1 MRQGYQR
8 QSICKIGQ
16 VIVKWIYEEF
26 EGGKTI
32 MTLKEQVNKDFI
44 QARKDKDTL
53 KADVL
58 RLIKTEFDSFLI
70 DNKRDMTD
78 AEQINVFLKDIKK
91 TNEAIAYAKQVGRED
106 LIEENN
112 KKLEIL
118 ESYTPKMMDEGE
130 IRFFLEENNVP
141 SMALKDAMKFAMGAL
156 NGKADKA
163 VVSQIIKELLK

>member
-8 QSICKIGQ
+8 QSICKIEE
-16 VIVKWIYEEF
+16 VIVKWIHEEF
-26 EGGKTI
+26 EGGTI

-58 RLIKTEFDSFLI
+58 RLIKTEYDSFLI

-91 TNEAIAYAKQVGRED
+91 TNEAIVYAKQVGRED

-112 KKLEIL
+112 NKLAIL
-118 ESYTPKMMDEGE
+118 ESYTPKMMDEDE
-130 IRFFLEENNVP
+130 IRSFLEENNVP